1 MQSQEEITAAHW
13 HKETQKR
20 YIRIA
25 MLTLLGKKP
34 YHGYE
39 IAHAQKKRCSHRRL
53 K

>member
-13 HKETQKR
+13 RKETQKG

-25 MLTLLGKKP
+25 MLILLGTKP

-39 IAHAQKKRCSHRRL
+39 IARAEETL
-53 K
+53 FA